1 MATYCIDI
9 DGVVCTLV
17 ENCQYEDAK
26 PIQENIDRINAL
38 YDKGHRIIFYTAR
51 GELMLRNLN
60 GLTAKQLSDWG
71 VKHHRLV
78 FGKPAADYYVDDK
91 MIQVIDLG
99 QYDV

>member
-17 ENCQYEDAK
+17 ENCQYEKAQ

-38 YDKGHRIIFYTAR
+38 YDAGHKIIFYTAR
-51 GELMLRNLN
+51 GDITKRNLT
-60 GLTAKQLSDWG
+60 GLTMQQLEDWG

-91 MIQVIDLG
+91 MISVIDLS

>member
-17 ENCQYEDAK
+17 ENCQYEKAQ